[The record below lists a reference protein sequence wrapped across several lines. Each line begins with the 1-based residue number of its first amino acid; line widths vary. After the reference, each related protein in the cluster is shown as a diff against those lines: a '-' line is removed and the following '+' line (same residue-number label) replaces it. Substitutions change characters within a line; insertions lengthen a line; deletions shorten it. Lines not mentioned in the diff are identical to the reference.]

1 MSDEY
6 STRNRDNML
15 WVIVVVMMV
24 LNVGVLTYST
34 IYGDDIDS
42 SALATEV
49 ETLRFQL
56 NSAIQEIETLQEEVR
71 ISGLPDDTPNLGF
84 IEIYNTT
91 RNSVVLIETDIG
103 SGSGWV
109 YDTDGH
115 IITNNHVVEDTS
127 WIQVTFQSGTIIQ
140 ATLVGRDPYS
150 DMAVI
155 RINHLGEPLLPLE
168 IGVSKNLLVGETVIA
183 IGNPFGLDNTM
194 TAGIVSATG
203 RQMSTINNYAIVD
216 VIQTDAAINPGNSGG
231 PLFNLRGKVVGM
243 NTAIISNTN
252 DFSGIG
258 FAIPSD
264 TIQREVMAL
273 IENGSYEHPWI
284 GISGLD
290 LAPQFAG
297 AMGLVN
303 TTKGTLVVNLIEGGP
318 ADLAGILSSTDTV
331 NIGGFT
337 YSVGGD
343 VIIGIDG
350 VIMETFY
357 ELQVY
362 LTRNT
367 KPGDTVT
374 MNVIRDGEVIEVPF
388 TLGSRPPPS

>member
-1 MSDEY
+1 
-6 STRNRDNML
+6 ML

-109 YDTDGH
+109 YDLDGH

-284 GISGLD
+284 GIIGLD

>member
-1 MSDEY
+1 LSDEY

-24 LNVGVLTYST
+24 LNMGVLTYST
-34 IYGDDIDS
+34 IYVDDIDS

-231 PLFNLRGKVVGM
+231 PLFNLKGKVVGM

-290 LAPQFAG
+290 LAPQFAD

-318 ADLAGILSSTDTV
+318 ADLSGILSSTDTV
-331 NIGGFT
+331 TIGGFT

-343 VIIGIDG
+343 VIIGIEG

>member
-1 MSDEY
+1 
-6 STRNRDNML
+6 ML

-71 ISGLPDDTPNLGF
+71 ISGLPDDTPNIGF

-290 LAPQFAG
+290 LAPQFAS

>member
-1 MSDEY
+1 
-6 STRNRDNML
+6 ML
-15 WVIVVVMMV
+15 WIVVVLMMT
-24 LNVGVLTYST
+24 LNVGVLTYSISGSNDVDT
-34 IYGDDIDS
+34 E
-42 SALATEV
+42 ALSTEV
-49 ETLRFQL
+49 DNLRFQL
-56 NSAIQEIETLQEEVR
+56 NSAIQEIESLQDEVR

-84 IEIYNTT
+84 IELYNTT
-91 RNSVVLIETDIG
+91 RNSVVLIETDMG

-115 IITNNHVVEDTS
+115 IITNNHVVENTL
-127 WIQVTFQSGTIIQ
+127 WIQVTFQSGTSLQ

-150 DMAVI
+150 DLAVI
-155 RINHLGEPLLPLE
+155 KVSASVEHLFPLE
-168 IGVSKNLLVGETVIA
+168 IGISKNLLVGETVIA

-231 PLFNLRGKVVGM
+231 PLFNLRGKVIGM
-243 NTAIISNTN
+243 NTAIISRSS

-258 FAIPSD
+258 FAISSD
-264 TIQREVMAL
+264 SIKREVEAL
-273 IENGSYEHPWI
+273 IENGVFHHPWLGVS
-284 GISGLD
+284 GID
-290 LAPQFAG
+290 LAPQFAE

-303 TTKGTLVVNLIEGGP
+303 TTRGTLVVEIIEGGP
-318 ADLAGILSSTDTV
+318 ADQAGILKGTQTLT
-331 NIGGFT
+331 IGGFT

-350 VIMETFY
+350 VIMDTFY

-367 KPGDTVT
+367 LPGDIVT

-388 TLGSRPPPS
+388 TLGTRPPPI

>member
-1 MSDEY
+1 
-6 STRNRDNML
+6 ML
-15 WVIVVVMMV
+15 WIVVVLMMT

-34 IYGDDIDS
+34 IYGSNDVDTD
-42 SALATEV
+42 ALSTEV
-49 ETLRFQL
+49 DNLRFQL
-56 NSAIQEIETLQEEVR
+56 NSAIQEIESLQDEVR

-84 IEIYNTT
+84 IELYNTT

-115 IITNNHVVEDTS
+115 IITNNHVVEDTVR
-127 WIQVTFQSGTIIQ
+127 IQVTFQSGTTLQ

-150 DMAVI
+150 DLAVI
-155 RINHLGEPLLPLE
+155 KVSASAEHLFPLE

-231 PLFNLRGKVVGM
+231 PLFNLRGKVIGM

-258 FAIPSD
+258 FAISSD
-264 TIQREVMAL
+264 SIKREVEAL
-273 IENGSYEHPWI
+273 IENGVFHHPWL
-284 GISGLD
+284 GVSGKD
-290 LAPQFAG
+290 LAPQFAE

-303 TTKGTLVVNLIEGGP
+303 TTRGTLVVETIEGGP
-318 ADLAGILSSTDTV
+318 ADLAGILKSTQTAT
-331 NIGGFT
+331 IGGFT

-367 KPGDTVT
+367 LPGDIVT

-388 TLGSRPPPS
+388 TLGTRPPPI

>member
-6 STRNRDNML
+6 STRNRDNMI

-264 TIQREVMAL
+264 TIQREVMSL
-273 IENGSYEHPWI
+273 IEHGSYEHPWL
-284 GISGLD
+284 GVSGLD
-290 LAPQFAG
+290 LAPQFAD

-318 ADLAGILSSTDTV
+318 ADLSGILGSTDTV

>member
-1 MSDEY
+1 
-6 STRNRDNML
+6 ML

-91 RNSVVLIETDIG
+91 RNSVVLIETDLG

-109 YDTDGH
+109 YDLDGH

-290 LAPQFAG
+290 LAPQFAE

-303 TTKGTLVVNLIEGGP
+303 TTKGTLVVTLIEGGP
-318 ADLAGILSSTDTV
+318 ADLSGILGSTDTV
-331 NIGGFT
+331 NVGGFT

>member
-1 MSDEY
+1 
-6 STRNRDNML
+6 ML

-24 LNVGVLTYST
+24 VNVGVLTYST
-34 IYGDDIDS
+34 MNGGNEIETT
-42 SALATEV
+42 ALATEL
-49 ETLRFQL
+49 ENLRFQL
-56 NSAIQEIETLQEEVR
+56 NSAIQEIESLQDEIR
-71 ISGLPDDTPNLGF
+71 ISSLPDNTPNLGL
-84 IEIYNTT
+84 IEIYNST

-103 SGSGWV
+103 SGSGWI
-109 YDTDGH
+109 YDIDGH
-115 IITNNHVVEDTS
+115 IITNNHVVEGTN
-127 WIQVTFQSGTIIQ
+127 WIRVTFQSGTILQ

-155 RINHLGEPLLPLE
+155 KIPVSDEPLFPLE
-168 IGVSKNLLVGETVIA
+168 IGVSEDLLVGETVIA

-243 NTAIISNTN
+243 NTAIISRSS
-252 DFSGIG
+252 DFSGIS

-264 TIQREVMAL
+264 TILREMEAL
-273 IENGSYEHPWI
+273 IENGVYEHPWLGVS
-284 GISGLD
+284 GID
-290 LAPQFAG
+290 LLPQFAE

-303 TTKGTLVVNLIEGGP
+303 TTRGTLVVALIEGGP
-318 ADLAGILSSTDTV
+318 ADQAGILESTQTV
-331 NIGGFT
+331 TIGGFS
-337 YSVGGD
+337 YNVGGD

-367 KPGDTVT
+367 LPGDIVT
-374 MNVIRDGEVIEVPF
+374 MYVIRDGEVIEVPF

>member
-1 MSDEY
+1 LSDEY

-34 IYGDDIDS
+34 INGDDIDS

-56 NSAIQEIETLQEEVR
+56 NSAISEIDSLQKEVR

-91 RNSVVLIETDIG
+91 RNSVVLIETDSG

-109 YDTDGH
+109 YDAEGH

-155 RINHLGEPLLPLE
+155 RINQLREPLLPLE

-264 TIQREVMAL
+264 TIQREALAL
-273 IENGSYEHPWI
+273 IENGIYEHPWI

-290 LAPQFAG
+290 LAPQFAD

-303 TTKGTLVVNLIEGGP
+303 TTKGTLVIDLIEGGP
-318 ADLAGILSSTDTV
+318 ADLAGILGSTDTV
-331 NIGGFT
+331 NIEGFT

-367 KPGDTVT
+367 KPGDTVK

-388 TLGSRPPPS
+388 TLGSRPPPT

>member
-1 MSDEY
+1 
-6 STRNRDNML
+6 ML

-331 NIGGFT
+331 NIEGFT

>member
-1 MSDEY
+1 
-6 STRNRDNML
+6 ML

-84 IEIYNTT
+84 IEIYNTSK
-91 RNSVVLIETDIG
+91 NSVVLVENIDDSS

-109 YDTDGH
+109 YDTEGH
-115 IITNNHVVEDTS
+115 IITNNHVVEGAIN
-127 WIQVTFQSGTIIQ
+127 IQVTFQSGTVLP
-140 ATLVGRDPYS
+140 ATIVGRDPYS

-155 RINHLGEPLLPLE
+155 KINTKGEPLIPLE
-168 IGVSKNLLVGETVIA
+168 IGVSKDLLVGETVIA

-203 RQMSTINNYAIVD
+203 RQMTTINNYAIVD

-243 NTAIISNTN
+243 NTAIVSNTN

-264 TIQREVMAL
+264 TIQREVVAL
-273 IENGSYEHPWI
+273 IENGIYEHPWI
-284 GISGLD
+284 GISGFD
-290 LAPQFAG
+290 LAPQFAE

-318 ADLAGILSSTDTV
+318 ADLAGILGSTDTV

-388 TLGSRPPPS
+388 TMGSRPPPS

>member
-1 MSDEY
+1 
-6 STRNRDNML
+6 ML
-15 WVIVVVMMV
+15 WVIVVVMMIV
-24 LNVGVLTYST
+24 NVGVLTYST
-34 IYGDDIDS
+34 IYGGNDIETA
-42 SALATEV
+42 ALATEL
-49 ETLRFQL
+49 ENLRFQL
-56 NSAIQEIETLQEEVR
+56 NSAIQEIESLQDEVR

-84 IEIYNTT
+84 IELYNTT

-115 IITNNHVVEDTS
+115 IITNNHVVEDTN
-127 WIQVTFQSGTIIQ
+127 WIQVTFQSGTVLQ

-155 RINHLGEPLLPLE
+155 KISAHGEPLFPLE
-168 IGVSKNLLVGETVIA
+168 IGVSKDLLVGETVIA

-243 NTAIISNTN
+243 NTAIISSTN

-264 TIQREVMAL
+264 TIQREVMSL
-273 IENGSYEHPWI
+273 IENGRYEHPWI

-290 LAPQFAG
+290 LAPQFAE

-303 TTKGTLVVNLIEGGP
+303 TTKGTLVVELIEGGP
-318 ADLAGILSSTDTV
+318 ADQAGILDSTDT
-331 NIGGFT
+331 GSMEGFT

-350 VIMETFY
+350 MIMETFY

-367 KPGDTVT
+367 IPGDIVT
-374 MNVIRDGEVIEVPF
+374 MNLIRDGEVIDVPF

>member
-1 MSDEY
+1 
-6 STRNRDNML
+6 ML

-24 LNVGVLTYST
+24 LNVGVLTYTT
-34 IYGDDIDS
+34 IYGNDIDS

-49 ETLRFQL
+49 ENLRFQL
-56 NSAIQEIETLQEEVR
+56 NSAIQEIESLQEEVR
-71 ISGLPDDTPNLGF
+71 ISSLPDDTPNLGF
-84 IEIYNTT
+84 IELYNTT
-91 RNSVVLIETDIG
+91 RNSVVLIETDSG

-115 IITNNHVVEDTS
+115 IITNNHVVEDTN
-127 WIQVTFQSGTIIQ
+127 WIRVTFQSGSIFQ

-155 RINHLGEPLLPLE
+155 KINASGEPLFPLE
-168 IGVSKNLLVGETVIA
+168 IGVSKDLLVGETVIA

-231 PLFNLRGKVVGM
+231 PLFNLRGKVIGM

-290 LAPQFAG
+290 LAPQFAE

-303 TTKGTLVVNLIEGGP
+303 TTKGTLVVELIEGGP
-318 ADLAGILSSTDTV
+318 ADQAGILASTDTV
-331 NIGGFT
+331 SIEGFS

-367 KPGDTVT
+367 IPGDTVI

>member
-1 MSDEY
+1 
-6 STRNRDNML
+6 ML
-15 WVIVVVMMV
+15 WIVVVLMMT
-24 LNVGVLTYST
+24 LNVGVLTYSISGSNDVDT
-34 IYGDDIDS
+34 E
-42 SALATEV
+42 ALSTEV
-49 ETLRFQL
+49 DNLRFQL
-56 NSAIQEIETLQEEVR
+56 NSAIQEIESLQDEVR

-84 IEIYNTT
+84 IELYNTT

-115 IITNNHVVEDTS
+115 IITNNHVVEDTV
-127 WIQVTFQSGTIIQ
+127 WIQVTFQSGTTLQ

-150 DMAVI
+150 DLAVI
-155 RINHLGEPLLPLE
+155 KVSASIEPLFPLE
-168 IGVSKNLLVGETVIA
+168 IGISKNLLVGETVIA

-231 PLFNLRGKVVGM
+231 PLFNLRGKVIGM
-243 NTAIISNTN
+243 NTAIISRSS

-258 FAIPSD
+258 FAISSD
-264 TIQREVMAL
+264 SIKREVEAL
-273 IENGSYEHPWI
+273 IENGVFHHPWLGVS
-284 GISGLD
+284 GID
-290 LAPQFAG
+290 LVPQFAE
-297 AMGLVN
+297 AMELVN
-303 TTKGTLVVNLIEGGP
+303 TTRGTLVVEIIEGGP
-318 ADLAGILSSTDTV
+318 ADQAGILKGTQTLT
-331 NIGGFT
+331 IGGFT

-350 VIMETFY
+350 VIMDTFY

-367 KPGDTVT
+367 LPGDIVT

-388 TLGSRPPPS
+388 TLGTRPPPI

>member
-1 MSDEY
+1 
-6 STRNRDNML
+6 ML

-24 LNVGVLTYST
+24 VNVGVLTYAT
-34 IYGDDIDS
+34 IYGGNDIDTAS
-42 SALATEV
+42 LATEV
-49 ETLRFQL
+49 ENLRFQL
-56 NSAIQEIETLQEEVR
+56 NSAIQEIESLQDEVR
-71 ISGLPDDTPNLGF
+71 ISGLPDDTPNIGF
-84 IEIYNTT
+84 IELYNTT

-115 IITNNHVVEDTS
+115 IITNNHVVEGTS
-127 WIQVTFQSGTIIQ
+127 WIQVTFQSGTVLQ

-155 RINHLGEPLLPLE
+155 KITASREPLFPLE
-168 IGVSKNLLVGETVIA
+168 IGVSRDLLVGETVIA

-243 NTAIISNTN
+243 NTAIVSRSS

-264 TIQREVMAL
+264 TIQREVGTL
-273 IENGSYEHPWI
+273 IENSSYEHPWLGVS
-284 GISGLD
+284 GID
-290 LAPQFAG
+290 LAPQFAE

-303 TTKGTLVVNLIEGGP
+303 TTKGTLVVELIEGGP
-318 ADLAGILSSTDTV
+318 ADLAGILKSTQTV
-331 NIGGFT
+331 TIGGFT
-337 YSVGGD
+337 YTVGGD

-367 KPGDTVT
+367 LPGDNVT
-374 MNVIRDGEVIEVPF
+374 MNVIRDGEVIEIPF
-388 TLGSRPPPS
+388 TLGIRPPPS

>member
-1 MSDEY
+1 
-6 STRNRDNML
+6 ML
-15 WVIVVVMMV
+15 WVVVVIMMT

-34 IYGDDIDS
+34 IYGEDIDS

-49 ETLRFQL
+49 ENLRFQL
-56 NSAIQEIETLQEEVR
+56 NSAIHEIESLQDEVR
-71 ISGLPDDTPNLGF
+71 ISGLHEDTPNLGF
-84 IEIYNTT
+84 IELYNTT
-91 RNSVVLIETDIG
+91 RNSVVLIKTDIG

-115 IITNNHVVEDTS
+115 IITNNHVVEGTS
-127 WIQVTFQSGTIIQ
+127 WIQVSFQSGSIFQ

-155 RINHLGEPLLPLE
+155 KINASGEPLFPLV
-168 IGVSKNLLVGETVIA
+168 IGVSKELLVGETVIA

-231 PLFNLRGKVVGM
+231 PLFNLRGKVIGM

-264 TIQREVMAL
+264 TIQREVMSL
-273 IENGSYEHPWI
+273 IEHGSYEHPWL
-284 GISGLD
+284 GVSGLD
-290 LAPQFAG
+290 LTPQFAE

-303 TTKGTLVVNLIEGGP
+303 STKGTLVVELIEGGP
-318 ADLAGILSSTDTV
+318 ADQAGILDSTDTMS
-331 NIGGFT
+331 IGGFS

-367 KPGDTVT
+367 KPRDIVT
-374 MNVIRDGEVIEVPF
+374 MNVIRDGDVIEVPF

>member
-1 MSDEY
+1 MI
-6 STRNRDNML
+6 

>member
-1 MSDEY
+1 
-6 STRNRDNML
+6 ML
-15 WVIVVVMMV
+15 WIIVVLMMT

-34 IYGDDIDS
+34 IYGSNDVDTD
-42 SALATEV
+42 ALSTEV
-49 ETLRFQL
+49 DNLRFQL
-56 NSAIQEIETLQEEVR
+56 NSAIQEIESLQDEVR
-71 ISGLPDDTPNLGF
+71 IAGLPDDTPNLGF
-84 IEIYNTT
+84 IELYNTT
-91 RNSVVLIETDIG
+91 RNSIVLIETDIG

-115 IITNNHVVEDTS
+115 IITNNHVVEDTV
-127 WIQVTFQSGTIIQ
+127 WIQVTFQSGTSLQ

-150 DMAVI
+150 DLAVI
-155 RINHLGEPLLPLE
+155 KVSASIEPLFPLE
-168 IGVSKNLLVGETVIA
+168 IGISKNLLVGETVIA

-231 PLFNLRGKVVGM
+231 PLFNMRGKVIGM
-243 NTAIISNTN
+243 NTAIISRSS

-258 FAIPSD
+258 FAISSD
-264 TIQREVMAL
+264 TIKREVEAL
-273 IENGSYEHPWI
+273 IENGVFHHPWLGVS
-284 GISGLD
+284 GID
-290 LAPQFAG
+290 LAPQFAE

-303 TTKGTLVVNLIEGGP
+303 TTRGTLVVELIEGGP
-318 ADLAGILSSTDTV
+318 ADQAGILKSTQTV
-331 NIGGFT
+331 TIGGFT

-367 KPGDTVT
+367 LPGDIVT
-374 MNVIRDGEVIEVPF
+374 MNVIRDGEVIEVLF
-388 TLGSRPPPS
+388 TLGTRPPPI